1 MNVMER
7 KNTELIKEFNRYI
20 REHPEFADNI
30 PNNAV
35 VVMQLEGDDVFNG
48 WSDKI
53 AKSHAEEK
61 QSIVCIRVK
70 RLKPIRSR
78 IEELE
83 IVI

>member
-20 REHPEFADNI
+20 REHPEFADSI

-35 VVMQLEGDDVFNG
+35 VVLQLDGDEEFNK
-48 WSDKI
+48 WSREI
-53 AKSHAEEK
+53 AKSHAEK
-61 QSIVCIRVK
+61 GQPIVYVRIKKMR
-70 RLKPIRSR
+70 PIRSR

-83 IVI
+83 VAV